1 MTDEAERIAARL
13 SDTMANALLHGHR
26 RRNMDDADYFVL
38 SPYTEER
45 TRKALVAR
53 GLVRGTTITP
63 LGLAVR
69 RVLQNQEPS
78 K

>member
-1 MTDEAERIAARL
+1 MTDEAERIAAGL

-26 RRNMDDADYFVL
+26 RWNKGKGEYFVL

-53 GLVRGTTITP
+53 GLVRGIVITP
-63 LGLAVR
+63 LGEAVR
-69 RVLQNQEPS
+69 RILQNQEPS